1 VTVEFRRKCLLRI
14 AGGAWL
20 IFVALIVPTWFNGSG
35 SNQLPYGVAEMFVL
49 TVTGCLIW
57 ALDDRMREVAER
69 RPESSA
75 MSDAALDALADRL
88 ASRLVRRHRAHA
100 IGHNP
105 QGGRTLAEGFTEYLA
120 ARDDMRREQGEGT

>member
-35 SNQLPYGVAEMFVL
+35 NQLPYGVAEMFVL

-57 ALDDRMREVAER
+57 ALDDRMREMAER

-88 ASRLVRRHRAHA
+88 AGRVVRKLRHEFTDAELRGFLA
-100 IGHNP
+100 G
-105 QGGRTLAEGFTEYLA
+105 QGL
-120 ARDDMRREQGEGT
+120 GEPN